1 MDMSYIIVDHRESKS
16 SVPFLLKE
24 MGIRVEFKFLEI
36 GDYIINS
43 EIAVERKTLHD
54 FISSLFDGRLFQQVD
69 LLSSNYSSPF
79 LIVEGNYSEIEEY
92 VQNPKS
98 VYSALVS
105 LLLICRINLMLKKQ
119 RCVAGIPTLNRFT
132 KIF

>member
-1 MDMSYIIVDHRESKS
+1 MVMSYIIVDQREFKS

-43 EIAVERKTLHD
+43 EIAVERKLYTI

-69 LLSSNYSSPF
+69 LRYESQ
-79 LIVEGNYSEIEEY
+79 I
-92 VQNPKS
+92 
-98 VYSALVS
+98 
-105 LLLICRINLMLKKQ
+105 
-119 RCVAGIPTLNRFT
+119 TLHLF
-132 KIF
+132 